1 MSRKEEHM
9 RNSFLEVNLNNVSY
23 NIQQIKK
30 FVGDNVTVMPVI
42 KANAYGL
49 GAEKLKNILE
59 KEKIS
64 KVAVAIVDE
73 AIKLRKA
80 KFNMDIIVLN
90 ELLEDETEQI
100 VDYGLT
106 AGVSVF
112 KIAEKINEYSKK
124 KGVITKIHIEIDTG
138 MGRVGL
144 KIQEVLSF
152 VKNITSKL
160 TNLEIEGIYTHLSSA
175 DSSTAFTKQ
184 QISKFETVRKQ
195 LVESGFKFKYYHIS
209 ASGGILK
216 YPEAHYNM
224 VRPGIII
231 YGYLPNENMKDIID
245 LKPTTKLKSSIVFIK
260 DVEKGEPISYGRT
273 YITSKKTKVATI
285 PIGYADGVRRSLSN
299 KGNVIIHGKLA
310 PIIGNI
316 CMDNFMVDITDIPDA
331 KIGDEV
337 ILWDNDK
344 IKIEDIADVCGTI
357 NYEILCGVQNRIP
370 RKYII

>member
-1 MSRKEEHM
+1 
-9 RNSFLEVNLNNVSY
+9 
-23 NIQQIKK
+23 
-30 FVGDNVTVMPVI
+30 
-42 KANAYGL
+42 
-49 GAEKLKNILE
+49 
-59 KEKIS
+59 
-64 KVAVAIVDE
+64 
-73 AIKLRKA
+73 
-80 KFNMDIIVLN
+80 
-90 ELLEDETEQI
+90 
-100 VDYGLT
+100 
-106 AGVSVF
+106 
-112 KIAEKINEYSKK
+112 
-124 KGVITKIHIEIDTG
+124 
-138 MGRVGL
+138 
-144 KIQEVLSF
+144 
-152 VKNITSKL
+152 
-160 TNLEIEGIYTHLSSA
+160 
-175 DSSTAFTKQ
+175 
-184 QISKFETVRKQ
+184 
-195 LVESGFKFKYYHIS
+195 
-209 ASGGILK
+209 
-216 YPEAHYNM
+216 M

-344 IKIEDIADVCGTI
+344 IKIEDIADGCGTI